1 MIENELHFTN
11 PISLVLA
18 KSVSGGDLKSAKY
31 ISIVE
36 DERYLKNNRD
46 NSQNILIS
54 SKITE
59 VLGIDFDVIKY
70 EEHLAN
76 PAEIIESH
84 LKMNFFPNGQ
94 TLIMHGGDNYCRFG
108 FRNYTNFPITKYRL
122 KKVWGAV
129 NFPAEDLLYGCNI
142 EDYKKNSRN
151 IHNTFNLKIPL
162 LKKIVK
168 DIIEKSDL
176 NLHNIFKNE
185 KEKGYLL
192 VMPYRHDRINE
203 EFSKNFFLS
212 VKNIARKMDLGVI
225 VKNHPADIYNY
236 RQYFSEKDDIFFH
249 QDISNRHIPV
259 EFFLQS
265 EQIKYTVGVPSSSLP
280 FAELDRLI
288 VHIPKDRDLFRRMF
302 LDQIPFLEKLEIP
315 VTYI

>member
-36 DERYLKNNRD
+36 DERFLKTNRN
-46 NSQNILIS
+46 NSQNISIS
-54 SKITE
+54 SKIAE

-70 EEHLAN
+70 EEHLSN

-84 LKMNFFPNGQ
+84 LKKNFFPNGQ

-108 FRNYTNFPITKYRL
+108 FRNYANFPITKYRL
-122 KKVWGAV
+122 KKAWEVV
-129 NFPAEDLLYGCNI
+129 NFPVEDLLYGCNI

-168 DIIEKSDL
+168 EIIEKSDL

-192 VMPYRHDRINE
+192 VMPYTHDRINE

-212 VKNIARKMDLGVI
+212 VKNIAQKMDLGVI
-225 VKNHPADIYNY
+225 IKNHPADIYDY
-236 RQYFSEKDDIFFH
+236 RQYFSKKEDIFFH

-265 EQIKYTVGVPSSSLP
+265 QQVKYTVCVPSSSLV
-280 FAELDRLI
+280 FSETDRLI
-288 VHIPKDRDLFRRMF
+288 VHVPRDRDLFRRTF
-302 LDQIPFLEKLEIP
+302 LDQIPFLNRLGISP
-315 VTYI
+315 TDI